1 MHLSSKT
8 KVVHGV
14 KVKRLLPSSQKR
26 KTKQLVQL
34 NEQFRQK
41 QLTALLYQRQN
52 MALKKSEQIPTKEQL
67 HNTAQAFEAVDKVI
81 KKIRK
86 LEKSA

>member
-41 QLTALLYQRQN
+41 QLTALLY
-52 MALKKSEQIPTKEQL
+52 
-67 HNTAQAFEAVDKVI
+67 
-81 KKIRK
+81 
-86 LEKSA
+86 